1 VHINLQLHKHTF
13 AESWSW
19 RNNTTGSTA
28 RRRTNTAAMHISYRS
43 IQTTK
48 GQVTTASTSTLW
60 TTSNTYTCRQ
70 FFKWII
76 YTTTTNRSR
85 FTSFPKNTHKIQ
97 SQETIFF
104 TTKTHD
110 WH

>member
-1 VHINLQLHKHTF
+1 LQNPGLEDNK
-13 AESWSW
+13 
-19 RNNTTGSTA
+19 
-28 RRRTNTAAMHISYRS
+28 
-43 IQTTK
+43 TK
-48 GQVTTASTSTLW
+48 EAPTEDAPTLQQCTSPKRQVTTASTSTLW
-60 TTSNTYTCRQ
+60 TISYTYTCQQ
-70 FFKWII
+70 FIKYI
-76 YTTTTNRSR
+76 TATNHSR